1 MGSGIDGSFPDRM
14 KLSDEQVAII
24 QERIDRSQISIPT
37 LKDDV
42 LDHLCCAVES
52 KLAVGKT
59 FEEATPEA
67 IRELAPDGLDEIQ
80 QETVFLLNTKVILM
94 KKAIYSIG
102 LASAIAMSIGLMFKF
117 MRWPGADQLITYGFL
132 GFSLLFVPMAFA
144 DHFKVKQQA
153 SLPEK
158 LRILF
163 GMLSAAA
170 TALSVTLKLFHLPGA
185 DYLLLIGAMLFSFG
199 FLPFL
204 FFGLYKKS
212 VS

>member
-1 MGSGIDGSFPDRM
+1 MGSAIDGSFPDRM

-24 QERIDRSQISIPT
+24 QERVDQSQINIPT
-37 LKDDV
+37 LRDDV

-52 KLAVGKT
+52 RLEHGKT
-59 FEEATPEA
+59 FEEAVPEA

-80 QETVFLLNTKVILM
+80 QETVFLLNTKIILM

-102 LASAIAMSIGLMFKF
+102 LASAVAMSIGLMFKF

-132 GFSLLFVPMAFA
+132 GFSLLFLPMVFVN
-144 DHFKVKQQA
+144 HFKVNLQA
-153 SLPEK
+153 PLPEK

-163 GMLSAAA
+163 GILSAVA
-170 TALSVTLKLFHLPGA
+170 TALSVTFKMFHLAGA
-185 DYLLLIGAMLFSFG
+185 DYLLLIGALLFSFG
-199 FLPFL
+199 FLPFQ
-204 FFGLYKKS
+204 FFALYKKS

>member
-1 MGSGIDGSFPDRM
+1 M

-24 QERIDRSQISIPT
+24 QERIDQSQINIPT
-37 LKDDV
+37 LRDDV

-52 KLAVGKT
+52 KLEHGKT
-59 FEEATPEA
+59 FEEAVPEA
-67 IRELAPDGLDEIQ
+67 IRELAPDGLDELQ
-80 QETVFLLNTKVILM
+80 QETVFLLNVTKIILM

-132 GFSLLFVPMAFA
+132 GFSLLFVPMVFA
-144 DHFKVKQQA
+144 DHLKVKQQA

-158 LRILF
+158 LRFIF
-163 GMLSAAA
+163 GVLSATA

-204 FFGLYKKS
+204 FFALYKKS